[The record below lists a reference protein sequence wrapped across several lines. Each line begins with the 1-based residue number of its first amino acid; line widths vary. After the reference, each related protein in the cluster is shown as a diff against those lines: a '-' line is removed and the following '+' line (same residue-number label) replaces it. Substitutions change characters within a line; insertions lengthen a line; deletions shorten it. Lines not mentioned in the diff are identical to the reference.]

1 MELRHLRYFLAV
13 AEELNFTR
21 AAKRLGMEQPPLSQQ
36 IRALEHE
43 VGTALFQRLPRGVA
57 LTDAGRSF
65 LADTGAILAQVRQA
79 TDNAQRVARG
89 DRGRIRVGM
98 INSAPFHPFVPRL
111 IREFGQR
118 YPEVALT
125 LEEDITPA
133 LADAMLAGAI
143 DVAFVRPLLGEA
155 PDLVIETLFDEDM
168 VVALPEGH
176 RLTKLR
182 RLPLKALANESF
194 VLFPRPVGSGLYDE
208 ILSACRR
215 AGFGPHIGHEVRQV
229 TSIANLVAADLG
241 VSLVPASMQQ
251 VLSTGVVY
259 RPIEGD
265 APRARMSLMRRRDDP
280 SATVR
285 NLVELAH
292 QLRKRMPLRRNA
304 ATSGR
309 REPGSE
315 PGR

>member
-1 MELRHLRYFLAV
+1 MELRHLRYFVTV

-36 IRALEHE
+36 IRQLEQE
-43 VGTALFQRLPRGVA
+43 VGTSLFQRLPRGVM
-57 LTDAGRSF
+57 LTDAGGFF
-65 LADTGAILAQVRQA
+65 LRDALEILERVRLATEQA
-79 TDNAQRVARG
+79 RRVARG
-89 DRGRIRVGM
+89 DRGRLRIGM

-111 IREFGQR
+111 IREFGQL
-118 YPEVALT
+118 YPEVALG

-133 LADAMLAGAI
+133 LARALLEGVV
-143 DVAFVRPLLGEA
+143 DVALVRPLLGDA
-155 PDLVIETLFDEDM
+155 TGLAIETLFDEEM

-176 RLTKLR
+176 VLTRLR
-182 RLPLKALANESF
+182 SLPLRALANESF

-208 ILSACRR
+208 ILAACRR
-215 AGFGPHIGHEVRQV
+215 AGFGPQVGHEVRQV

-265 APRARMSLMRRRDDP
+265 APRARMSLACRADDP

-285 NLVELAH
+285 NMLALAH
-292 QLRKRMPLRRNA
+292 RLRRTMGLHQAPRA
-304 ATSGR
+304 AGR
-309 REPGSE
+309 R
-315 PGR
+315 GRRAA